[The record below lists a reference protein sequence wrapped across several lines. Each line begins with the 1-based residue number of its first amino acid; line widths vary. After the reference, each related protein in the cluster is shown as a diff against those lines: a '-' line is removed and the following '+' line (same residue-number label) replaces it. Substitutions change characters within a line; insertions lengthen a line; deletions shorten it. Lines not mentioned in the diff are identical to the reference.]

1 MDMIQTTGWDLIRL
15 LAPYVAGSSGS
26 EAMSLQIRAT
36 ALRIL
41 EAVANFANARE
52 LYLMILQTMNSISWD
67 VDLEDLDSAVEGT
80 VLFAVL
86 NKMLSTGKILV
97 SNHAFCTFSNE
108 FIQ

>member
-41 EAVANFANARE
+41 EAVANCANARE

-86 NKMLSTGKILV
+86 NKMLSTGKSLV
-97 SNHAFCTFSNE
+97 SNHAFCTFSNV